1 MFGLPVSALPCK
13 EAWLSIFPQI
23 QKWLK
28 DRQLEEETESL
39 IRFESGISTDTY
51 STFNPSPSKSDD
63 EKLLID
69 IPELIHK
76 DSEHNQVINI
86 ITAFFLQAFAFVVAI
101 SVPGIAVVWSVLG
114 SSLSLLI
121 GFAIPCACYLKIRQK
136 KGFFRTNNLIA
147 FLLLIFSLV
156 MTFSCT
162 KQAIKNINS

>member
-101 SVPGIAVVWSVLG
+101 SVPGESSSIA
-114 SSLSLLI
+114 
-121 GFAIPCACYLKIRQK
+121 IR
-136 KGFFRTNNLIA
+136 GEGIA
-147 FLLLIFSLV
+147 LNTVHITIFPLHL
-156 MTFSCT
+156 
-162 KQAIKNINS
+162 